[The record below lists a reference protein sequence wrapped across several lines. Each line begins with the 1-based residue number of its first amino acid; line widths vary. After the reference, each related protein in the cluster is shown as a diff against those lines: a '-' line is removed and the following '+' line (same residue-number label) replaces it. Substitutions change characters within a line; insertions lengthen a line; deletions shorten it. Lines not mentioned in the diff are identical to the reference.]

1 MTTSDLIA
9 SLGVTI
15 LLVGYFLSLFKIIH
29 QESTTYGILNIAG
42 AGLAG
47 YASILIG
54 FMPFVVL
61 ESAWVVVAIIG
72 LMKKRTIAERQ

>member
-1 MTTSDLIA
+1 MTTSDIIA

-29 QESTTYGILNIAG
+29 QESTTYGILNIVG

-61 ESAWVVVAIIG
+61 ESVWVLVAFIG
-72 LMKKRTIAERQ
+72 LIRNRS

>member
-15 LLVGYFLSLFKIIH
+15 LLVAYFLSLFKIIH
-29 QESTTYGILNIAG
+29 QESTTYGLLNIAG

-47 YASILIG
+47 YASALIG
-54 FMPFVVL
+54 FIPFVVL
-61 ESAWVVVAIIG
+61 ETVWVAVAIIG
-72 LMKKRTIAERQ
+72 MARNRR

>member
-29 QESTTYGILNIAG
+29 QESTTYALLNIAG

-54 FMPFVVL
+54 FIPFVVL
-61 ESAWVVVAIIG
+61 EGAWVLVAIFG
-72 LMKKRTIAERQ
+72 LVRNRQR